1 MDSVYLNALNIAFGL
16 SRIKK
21 LIKVF
26 RTAERAWNAPAG
38 KILALNFDGESIRD
52 ALKRKETIDPK
63 KEWEK
68 LEKLDIKTISFFEK
82 TYPPL
87 LREISSAPMLLYLK
101 GNTDLLKEKSLAVV
115 GTRTPS
121 SYGRAIVDDLVTKLA
136 ETGLVIVSGLAQGI
150 DALAHIATLK
160 AGGKTIA
167 VLGCGVDLVYPL
179 MNIPIAKEILNK
191 NGLIL
196 SEYPAGTGALKQN
209 FPARNRIIAGLSLGT
224 LVVESKIDGGAL
236 ITAQQALE
244 SNRDVF
250 ALPGPINLPTC
261 AGTNKLLHDGAKVVL
276 CVEDILQEFNL
287 KELKG
292 KEKIEMNLDK
302 LSGDEKIIVNL
313 ILPEPAH
320 IDKIIQTSKLKPHVV
335 SAVLTGLELKGLI
348 KNTGGQIYTIV

>member
-101 GNTDLLKEKSLAVV
+101 GNVDLLKEKSLAVV

>member
-1 MDSVYLNALNIAFGL
+1 
-16 SRIKK
+16 
-21 LIKVF
+21 
-26 RTAERAWNAPAG
+26 
-38 KILALNFDGESIRD
+38 
-52 ALKRKETIDPK
+52 
-63 KEWEK
+63 
-68 LEKLDIKTISFFEK
+68 
-82 TYPPL
+82 
-87 LREISSAPMLLYLK
+87 MLLYLK

-150 DALAHIATLK
+150 DALAHMATLK
-160 AGGKTIA
+160 ANGKTIA

-224 LVVESKIDGGAL
+224 LVIESKIDGGAL

-261 AGTNKLLHDGAKVVL
+261 AGTNKLLREGAKVVL
-276 CVEDILQEFNL
+276 CVEDVLQEFNL

-302 LSGDEKIIVNL
+302 LSGNEKDIIDL
-313 ILPEPAH
+313 ILAEPAH
-320 IDKIIQTSKLKPHVV
+320 IDKIIQTTKLKPHVV
-335 SAVLTGLELKGLI
+335 SAVLTGLELKGFI